1 MILSKRL
8 MVMRQSN
15 AINKSLTDQVVD
27 INLVF
32 VFWMDYAVNNGSMI
46 QFNNVLN
53 AGNKDD

>member
-1 MILSKRL
+1 